1 MLKTIY
7 LGADHAGFNLKNS
20 LKEHL
25 ELQGHIVHDL
35 GAHHLDPHDDYPPIA
50 AEVAATVREHPSALG
65 ILVCGSA
72 EGVAIAA
79 NKFDGIRAGVGFSVA
94 SAVAMRN
101 DDDAN
106 ILCLPARLKLIDDP
120 LAIADAFLT
129 TPFSNAERHNRRLD
143 EISDLEDQI

>member
-79 NKFDGIRAGVGFSVA
+79 NKIMIARSIEQVYGVKPVKVNIIRLKGKIVSSRRLRGKRKDWKKA
-94 SAVAMRN
+94 
-101 DDDAN
+101 
-106 ILCLPARLKLIDDP
+106 IITLPAGKNIN
-120 LAIADAFLT
+120 IY
-129 TPFSNAERHNRRLD
+129 EGV
-143 EISDLEDQI
+143 